1 VKLLLDTHILL
12 WAMRDAEELGA
23 AARAVMAQA
32 DVVYVS
38 AASFW
43 EIAIKSGLGK
53 LSVDPNRLAQQALA
67 AGFEPLPITWA
78 HASVVHTLPPHHRD
92 PFDRLLVAQAMSEP
106 LHLLTHD
113 AALQAYSPL
122 VKLLPA

>member
-1 VKLLLDTHILL
+1 VKLLLDTHVLL
-12 WAMRDAEELGA
+12 WAMRDAEELSA
-23 AARAVMAQA
+23 TARAMIAVA

-43 EIAIKSGLGK
+43 EVAIKSGLGK
-53 LSVDPNRLAQQALA
+53 LSIDPNRLSQQALA

-78 HASVVHTLPPHHRD
+78 HASAVHALPPHHRD

-113 AALQAYSPL
+113 AVMQAYSPL